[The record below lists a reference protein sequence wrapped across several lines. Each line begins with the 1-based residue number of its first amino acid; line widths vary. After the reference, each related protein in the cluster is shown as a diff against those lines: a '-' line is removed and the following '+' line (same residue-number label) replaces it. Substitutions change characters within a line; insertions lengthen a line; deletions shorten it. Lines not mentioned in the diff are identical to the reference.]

1 MSIFHRQQSGRKQA
15 SPAAMRGIIIFTS
28 AFLAVSGVACSSS
41 QENVKGGGSMVGSKL
56 IERED
61 PPKGQAAQ
69 KDSLKNVV
77 PSRTDTLIL
86 SPKARE
92 LVGYRIKQLNEEEK
106 AMVMPGSSREAPRET
121 DENMRQF
128 FKEYA
133 FNGHE
138 FMLYKAALDGDLE
151 GVKKMVERISGE
163 KGLGKQWGEQR
174 RADIIVSDFYNVI
187 NLK

>member
-86 SPKARE
+86 SPTARK
-92 LVGYRIKQLNEEEK
+92 LVEERIQQLKEEEK
-106 AMVMPGSSREAPRET
+106 EIKMPGVDKDAPKET
-121 DENMRQF
+121 DSNIYFAFREISFISSEND
-128 FKEYA
+128 
-133 FNGHE
+133 
-138 FMLYKAALDGDLE
+138 LYKCALDGDGKE
-151 GVKKMVERISGE
+151 VEKARNFLFQVGE
-163 KGLGKQWGEQR
+163 RFHQIE
-174 RADIIVSDFYNVI
+174 RAQNIIQQFEKI
-187 NLK
+187 IHTK